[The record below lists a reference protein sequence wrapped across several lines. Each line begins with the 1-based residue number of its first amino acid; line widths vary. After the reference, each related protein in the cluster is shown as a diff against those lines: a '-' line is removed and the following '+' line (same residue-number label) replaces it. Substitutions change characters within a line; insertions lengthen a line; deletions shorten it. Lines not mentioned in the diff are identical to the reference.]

1 MPDRLRQKSK
11 WGAVRDNPTPGKRR
25 CDACAKEHEV
35 AGHTW
40 LVIMSGHF
48 VCDNNR
54 CHTVMTNWLK
64 EDTDAKTMDRRA
76 ARRAITKEE
85 SRVGKAQIR

>member
-11 WGAVRDNPTPGKRR
+11 WGAVRDKPTPGKRR
-25 CDACAKEHEV
+25 CHACAKEHEV

-48 VCDNNR
+48 VCDNNGP
-54 CHTVMTNWLK
+54 HS
-64 EDTDAKTMDRRA
+64 DD
-76 ARRAITKEE
+76 
-85 SRVGKAQIR
+85 